1 MLKYSNADDSAIEPT
16 SVTAL
21 IDGTEVT
28 LVEDT
33 DYSVG
38 VDLFGSTYIKLISGS
53 KLDAN
58 SPT

>member
-1 MLKYSNADDSAIEPT
+1 MLKYSNADDSAIVPT

-21 IDGTEVT
+21 IDGTEET
-28 LVEDT
+28 LVKDT